1 MIISAKDIK
10 KSYSG
15 LQVLKGVDFSAEK
28 GEVVAIV
35 GASGAGKTTLLQV
48 LGTLLT
54 PDSGSLEIDGESVT
68 GLSADRLAEFRSR
81 KVGFVFQSHHLMA

>member
-1 MIISAKDIK
+1 MEPAYTQKMRMIISAKDIK

-68 GLSADRLAEFRSR
+68 GLSADRLAEFR
-81 KVGFVFQSHHLMA
+81 